1 MYSEIP
7 PADYLSITTC
17 QFLWVCLCCYSYSFF
32 PHRSCLWFLGLSSIS
47 FPTYTTTHPFAFTW
61 HVGDEQGVGPA
72 VLSYGQVSSFPMWLC
87 WHGPGWL
94 PGLWSLSECLRCRDC
109 LAVCLQ
115 KWNSQENKSEG
126 DCEQLQ
132 GCPWGQWGCVTSKR
146 SSSMST
152 QSLCLSSN
160 DKRWELCYCC
170 YKGTQYILQEQTI
183 NIFSKCTYCRCGC
196 QVALSPS

>member
-115 KWNSQENKSEG
+115 SETARKINLKATVSSCRAAPG
-126 DCEQLQ
+126 ASGAVSRASVPPAWAPRACACLQ
-132 GCPWGQWGCVTSKR
+132 MTRGESCVIVVTKVHSTFCRSK
-146 SSSMST
+146 
-152 QSLCLSSN
+152 L
-160 DKRWELCYCC
+160 
-170 YKGTQYILQEQTI
+170 
-183 NIFSKCTYCRCGC
+183 
-196 QVALSPS
+196 